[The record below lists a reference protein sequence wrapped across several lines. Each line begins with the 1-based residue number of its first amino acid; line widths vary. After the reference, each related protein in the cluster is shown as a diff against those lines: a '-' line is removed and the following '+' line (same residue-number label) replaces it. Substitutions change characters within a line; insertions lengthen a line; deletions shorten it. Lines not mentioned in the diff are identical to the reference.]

1 MVVES
6 LILRSMDR
14 GPFNGGGD
22 SMSISPFDKGLPVCI
37 SVWLLLTSRQ
47 PCWLTGTKLF
57 FLFCQPTGPS
67 CLEFAKKEIAF
78 VFVGHVHVAAAW
90 KRSHQWC
97 ISLTQTIP
105 KQLEEW
111 HVFVSCDQLLLGA
124 APTLLVFVAV
134 TVCFNQSRYHL
145 LLLYLY
151 LHSSLDLYSNSLF
164 LRLVL
169 TSFQVT
175 GPGRC
180 SLVIQDDNHDWNDWG
195 WLCMITRGN
204 WDD

>member
-22 SMSISPFDKGLPVCI
+22 SMSISPFDKGLPVCTT
-37 SVWLLLTSRQ
+37 VWLLQTSRQ

-78 VFVGHVHVAAAW
+78 VFVGHVHVAAAR

-97 ISLTQTIP
+97 ISL
-105 KQLEEW
+105 
-111 HVFVSCDQLLLGA
+111 
-124 APTLLVFVAV
+124 APNNTKTDGRMTCL
-134 TVCFNQSRYHL
+134 CFLRPIIIR
-145 LLLYLY
+145 
-151 LHSSLDLYSNSLF
+151 SSSYATRICCCHSLF
-164 LRLVL
+164 QPITV
-169 TSFQVT
+169 SFAAVVYVSVFLIR
-175 GPGRC
+175 P
-180 SLVIQDDNHDWNDWG
+180 L
-195 WLCMITRGN
+195 L
-204 WDD
+204 